1 MIQIIQSE
9 TFNKWARSLRDP
21 QARALVAS
29 RLLRL
34 AQGMANDINTLG
46 GGLFELRLHAGPGYR
61 IYFIREGATL
71 VVLLSGGTKG
81 TQARD
86 ILKAKHLAHQWRSQ
100 HD

>member
-1 MIQIIQSE
+1 MMQIIQSE
-9 TFNKWARSLRDP
+9 TFNKWATGLRDL

-34 AQGMANDINTLG
+34 SQGMANDIAALG
-46 GGLFELRLHAGPGYR
+46 DSLFELRLHAGPGYR
-61 IYFIREGATL
+61 IYFIREGATV

-81 TQARD
+81 SQARD
-86 ILKAKHLAHQWRSQ
+86 ILKAKHLAHQWRHH

>member
-1 MIQIIQSE
+1 MMQIIQSE
-9 TFNKWARSLRDP
+9 TFNKWAAGLRDP

-34 AQGMANDINTLG
+34 SQGMANDIAALG
-46 GGLFELRLHAGPGYR
+46 DSLFELRLHMGPGYR
-61 IYFIREGATL
+61 IYFIREGATV

-81 TQARD
+81 SQVRD
-86 ILKAKHLAHQWRSQ
+86 ILKAKHLAHQWRHH

>member
-1 MIQIIQSE
+1 MMQIIQSE
-9 TFNKWARSLRDP
+9 TFNKWATGLRDP

-34 AQGMANDINTLG
+34 SQGMANDIAALG
-46 GGLFELRLHAGPGYR
+46 DSLFELRLHAGPGYR
-61 IYFIREGATL
+61 IYFIREGATV

-81 TQARD
+81 SQARD
-86 ILKAKHLAHQWRSQ
+86 ILKAKHLAHQWRHH

>member
-1 MIQIIQSE
+1 MQIIQSE
-9 TFNKWARSLRDP
+9 TFNKWATGLRDL

-34 AQGMANDINTLG
+34 SQGTANDIAALG
-46 GGLFELRLHAGPGYR
+46 DSLFELRLHAGPGYR
-61 IYFIREGATL
+61 IYFIREGATV

-81 TQARD
+81 SQARD
-86 ILKAKHLAHQWRSQ
+86 ILKAKHLAHQWRHH

>member
-1 MIQIIQSE
+1 MQIIQSE
-9 TFNKWARSLRDP
+9 TFNKWATGLRDL

-34 AQGMANDINTLG
+34 SQGMANDIAALG
-46 GGLFELRLHAGPGYR
+46 DSLFELRLHAGPGYR
-61 IYFIREGATL
+61 IYFIREGATV

-81 TQARD
+81 SQARD
-86 ILKAKHLAHQWRSQ
+86 ILKAKHLAHQWRHH

>member
-1 MIQIIQSE
+1 MMKIIQSE
-9 TFNKWARSLRDP
+9 TFNKWANGLRDP

-34 AQGMANDINTLG
+34 SQGMANDIAVLG
-46 GGLFELRLHAGPGYR
+46 DGLFELRLHAGPGYR
-61 IYFIREGATL
+61 IYFIREGATV

-81 TQARD
+81 TQTRD
-86 ILKAKHLAHQWRSQ
+86 ILRAKHLAHQWRHH

>member
-1 MIQIIQSE
+1 MMQIIQSE
-9 TFNKWARSLRDP
+9 TFNKWAKSLRDP

-34 AQGMANDINTLG
+34 SQGMANDISALG

-61 IYFIREGATL
+61 IYFICEGATV

-86 ILKAKHLAHQWRSQ
+86 ILKAKHLAHQWRSH

>member
-1 MIQIIQSE
+1 MMQIIQSE
-9 TFNKWARSLRDP
+9 TFNKWATGLRDL

-34 AQGMANDINTLG
+34 SQGTANDIAALG
-46 GGLFELRLHAGPGYR
+46 DSLFELRLHAGPGYR
-61 IYFIREGATL
+61 IYFIREGATV

-81 TQARD
+81 SQARD
-86 ILKAKHLAHQWRSQ
+86 ILKAKHLAHQWRHH

>member
-1 MIQIIQSE
+1 MKIVQSE
-9 TFNKWARSLRDP
+9 TFNKWAEGLRDP

-34 AQGMANDINTLG
+34 SQGMANDIAALG
-46 GGLFELRLHAGPGYR
+46 DSLFELRLHAGPVYR
-61 IYFIREGATL
+61 IYFIRDGATV

-81 TQARD
+81 SQVRD
-86 ILKAKHLAHQWRSQ
+86 ILKAKHLAHQWRHH